1 MAQTDDDLAA
11 ILADYVGLASRGV
24 VVWRNV
30 TLNAVF
36 GEEQVYRADTGGEQ
50 VLLGERAIT
59 VQTSALPTGAVVG
72 DSITIDGA
80 SYQVRDI
87 RRINDGGLTVVAVVP
102 T

>member
-1 MAQTDDDLAA
+1 
-11 ILADYVGLASRGV
+11 
-24 VVWRNV
+24 
-30 TLNAVF
+30 
-36 GEEQVYRADTGGEQ
+36 
-50 VLLGERAIT
+50 
-59 VQTSALPTGAVVG
+59 VG